1 MVKST
6 KNNFGKF
13 CLERGGNIIPLI
25 VPTKDTYGPSLTNP
39 SVLCLDDK
47 ILVNLRN
54 INYTLY
60 HSEKSVY
67 EHFWGPLSYIH
78 PENDLTLK
86 TTNILCEFDYD
97 LNLKNYIKVDT
108 SEFDQTPLWT
118 FIGLE
123 DARLINWNDRLFLC
137 GVRRDT
143 TLDGQGR
150 MELSELDKVTYKE
163 ISRFRIPT
171 PNGNKSYCEKN
182 WMPILSNPYEFVK
195 WSNPVEVA
203 KADPINKSCETIF
216 LGEYTPGCKDWR
228 GGSQVVP
235 WGDYY
240 VAIIHES
247 NLFNSEAGRKNATY
261 RHRFIIWDKDWN
273 RMVLS
278 EEFSFLNANIEFCCG
293 MSIKGDYF
301 YITAGIQDNAS
312 ILIKIHESCVEEF
325 INE

>member
-1 MVKST
+1 MS
-6 KNNFGKF
+6 FGKF
-13 CLERGGNIIPLI
+13 CLERGGKIIPLLI
-25 VPTKDTYGPSLTNP
+25 QSKDLSGPALTNP

-78 PENDLTLK
+78 PENDLTLR
-86 TTNILCEFDYD
+86 TTNVMCELDYD
-97 LNLKNYIKVDT
+97 LNLKNYKKVDT
-108 SEFDQTPLWT
+108 STLDQKPLWT

-123 DARLINWNDRLFLC
+123 DARLVQWEDKIFLC

-143 TLDGQGR
+143 TTNGEGR
-150 MELSELDKVTYKE
+150 MELSEIDPTTYE
-163 ISRFRIPT
+163 EVSRYRIPS

-182 WMPILSNPYEFVK
+182 WMPILSKPYEFVK

-203 KADPINKSCETIF
+203 KFNPENTTCETLF
-216 LGEYTPGCKDWR
+216 LGEHTPGCKDWR
-228 GGSQVVP
+228 GGSQVVS

-247 NLFNSEAGRKNATY
+247 NLFKSEAGRKNAIY
-261 RHRFIIWDKDWN
+261 RHRFIVWDREWN
-273 RMVLS
+273 RVALTK
-278 EEFSFLNANIEFCCG
+278 EFSFLNANIEFCCG
-293 MSIKGDYF
+293 MFIKDEYF

-312 ILIKIHESCVEEF
+312 ILIKVHESYIEEF